1 MRKLIQIIIILFGI
15 ILNNKAQ
22 VFNSDVIL
30 KKSGM
35 FLGVEPVVITPGN
48 NFMVF
53 IDGGYGIKSGI
64 NLDLKGG
71 FGGGG
76 YFGADLKWAL
86 FNHVSLNTGL
96 LYTNNVMGLNGCL
109 NFSIPIHSSIRI
121 LTGAHLNVDFDK
133 SKVQT
138 PFWIPVG
145 VDIGLRKYMGL
156 ILEGEIGL
164 NGAASSLFG
173 GGLAFYF

>member
-1 MRKLIQIIIILFGI
+1 MKRLIIFITVIIGFIST
-15 ILNNKAQ
+15 NDAQ

-35 FLGVEPVVITPGN
+35 FLGVEPVVLTSDKDL
-48 NFMVF
+48 MVF

-64 NLDLKGG
+64 NLDLKAG

-109 NFSIPIHSSIRI
+109 NLSIPIRSSIRI

-156 ILEGEIGL
+156 ILEGEIGI
-164 NGAASSLFG
+164 NDAASSLFG
-173 GGLAFYF
+173 GGLVFYF